1 MGGSDTVND
10 FAKINEIP
18 KARINIFFFIRMLL
32 VVTIIFMD

>member
-18 KARINIFFFIRMLL
+18 KARINIFFFIKILL
-32 VVTIIFMD
+32 VIIIIFMD